1 MVYCDILCVLW
12 YTGKCARISK
22 KEEVALCWISSE
34 CEVSFLSSGSL
45 MGSCREEEKGG
56 RGEWEEKREREE
68 DKGTGEDSQFFK
80 THTQLS
86 QGAYPCEC
94 PEFIG
99 VFSLECP
106 PGECA

>member
-1 MVYCDILCVLW
+1 MR
-12 YTGKCARISK
+12 KCARISK

-45 MGSCREEEKGG
+45 MGSCREEGKG
-56 RGEWEEKREREE
+56 EE